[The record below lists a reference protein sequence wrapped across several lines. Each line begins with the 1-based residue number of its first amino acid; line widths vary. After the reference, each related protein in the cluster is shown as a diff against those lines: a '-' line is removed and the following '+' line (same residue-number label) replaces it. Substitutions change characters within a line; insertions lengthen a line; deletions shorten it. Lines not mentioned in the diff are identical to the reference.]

1 MTIITMVELSF
12 LDNPFKAFSMLQVC
26 TCTLYFEHLK
36 MLLVMNSVKMLW
48 VECCKIEILYLMSNT
63 SRCYYL
69 FFCLS
74 IKERS

>member
-36 MLLVMNSVKMLW
+36 MLLVMNSVSENVMGRMLQ
-48 VECCKIEILYLMSNT
+48 N
-63 SRCYYL
+63 
-69 FFCLS
+69 
-74 IKERS
+74 